1 MSTRKQVAFIGLGV
15 MGYPMARHLSNAGH
29 GVTVYNRTPSKSE
42 QWVAEN
48 GGTRQLTPREAA
60 VEAEI
65 VFLCVGN
72 DDDVRSVVLGVEG
85 VLTDGGSRAIGPTDE
100 IAYLLTSRDA
110 CPSEHGAAQLNQDER
125 LLSIE
130 I

>member
-1 MSTRKQVAFIGLGV
+1 M
-15 MGYPMARHLSNAGH
+15 
-29 GVTVYNRTPSKSE
+29 
-42 QWVAEN
+42 AEN

-85 VLTDGGSRAIGPTDE
+85 VLTAMTSGTLIIDHTTASAKLARELEATCMKKDVGFLDAPISGGQA
-100 IAYLLTSRDA
+100 
-110 CPSEHGAAQLNQDER
+110 GAENGTLPVMCGGE
-125 LLSIE
+125 E
-130 I
+130 